1 MSKEILFLELKAIL
15 SCDTSGILVEDS
27 ELQEVVDNIRD
38 IEKLSDKKK
47 RCIAEEILEKKVKEL
62 KLDSSPVE
70 KIELDDKEKES
81 LVRVEDSSSDIEEPF
96 GEEKRSLLRTEGSV
110 AEIKESLLQVKKVLL
125 SRRNLLLKESNRL
138 LREKNLAL
146 KRKRSLLRLKKRR
159 KNLLKVDE
167 EEKVQESFCKLKI
180 ETSIVTEKKKRNMSL
195 LKDITKYDC
204 MNGSPI
210 KEHLTILE
218 ETFILEDI
226 DADRKKCSYLM
237 LTVDQSLRDYIR
249 SLSDELKSDWVS
261 LTAHLEEKYPGE
273 ISVVSAK
280 GKLRNMRINTSYHGF
295 RNSALELVKTYRIAY
310 PKRGDDEILEKLQE
324 LCAHSAPIWNMLN
337 KAENKDL
344 IQTIA
349 KIEAYL
355 ASESKRNSILKG
367 STVGAGKARCFNCKE
382 EGHKAAQCQKAVKS
396 EANIE
401 CYKCKQKGHY
411 ANKCTNEV
419 KLESKVN
426 AVVTKNGSSVKKNL
440 LYSDVVVNKVVS
452 NVSNTCTS
460 NDILIKCSIAY
471 NDINVLA
478 LVDTESE
485 INMITHDAAVRCG
498 LALEPT
504 NFHIRGIGGVDCV
517 NAVTSIKLL
526 GEELE
531 VYVGKIP
538 VAGIDILLGVNAVLN
553 LGFHRLFGL
562 SERARLTSP
571 DDDQPVLLSISEVI
585 EHSRETKVEGTIES
599 SKSCYT
605 NDEILAMLL
614 ERDERVM
621 AAISFKKNDI
631 GRFNEEVDVI
641 VIDFMKASKDFMPYK
656 FPEKMRQEG
665 DKLINELL
673 STNTIVPGG
682 AKLLHNIICVR
693 KKTGDMRACVDMR
706 YSNKYMHK
714 CQYPIPRL
722 DQFLYKTRGY
732 RYYSV
737 LDLPAA
743 FHQFL
748 LHSSQRDLFGIYYRG
763 KCYRY
768 QTLPQGCKN
777 SPMLMQE
784 KLSSLFD
791 EDLISW
797 YYDDGIICSYEF
809 DDHMEKLLKVLL
821 KLGEVGLKISHEKSI
836 YCSSAVDFL
845 GNRLEDGLVITES
858 AKRTVNSIRPP
869 SSVSEVRSLLGNLGF
884 YSKYV
889 RNYSQILFPITQL
902 LKKSVDFVWSEA
914 CDAALVELKR
924 ILSSDVVLARL
935 RLDLPLIIQSDS
947 CERGYGVAMF
957 QDFPGE
963 GRRPVLFWSMKR
975 PNRVKYRNS
984 VYLEG
989 HAVICFVRKHFH
1001 LLLGMDIFIESDN
1014 KPLVQA
1020 MTGGTS
1026 HPQLSAW
1033 AQELSFLSITWS
1045 YISKNV
1051 NDVADILS
1059 RVEKDEEGDDEPD
1072 EALEISPFRE
1082 GVGLDK
1088 KHVCAITAI
1097 ELKDHQRQWI
1107 TDNGTDGLTK
1117 RVNSDYWGKVNPQ
1130 GKWIPLAS
1138 DELVEKEAL
1147 LVHSFGHFNWR
1158 KVAAVLKH
1166 KVYNPKLE
1174 SIVERC
1180 ISACKT
1186 CQQCNVN
1193 GKKVKVSNWC
1203 SYMVPRE
1210 NYAADICG
1218 PREGKY
1224 ILHMVDSATLFWMVE
1239 VIPNV
1244 ESDTVMMASLK
1255 LCWKYGF
1262 PNSWR
1267 SDNAPYWNK
1276 TMEKLG
1282 EFGCDVSTGNPY
1294 HHNGN
1299 SVAENAIGNLQH
1311 VMRKILT
1318 DQIDRNKKPMDL
1330 EDVVEWSVIFHNSI
1344 AEEGESPSELFLGHK
1359 LKYPSYVEKHS
1370 YSEEGSDAARDVE
1383 LLRLEMLSKSSAQR
1397 MMKKIVREEKEMK
1410 KSKDSTV
1417 MNERMYKIGDLV
1429 LTSSCWKKLKAKW
1442 EGPYVIKEIHGSTA
1456 VLERAVKAVNGKKR
1470 GRPPKN
1476 VISRNLVQLKKF
1488 KDGDVLRGGE

>member
-1 MSKEILFLELKAIL
+1 MSKEILFLEHKAIL
-15 SCDTSGILVEDS
+15 SCDTSGILVEDI
-27 ELQEVVDNIRD
+27 ELREVVDNISD

-70 KIELDDKEKES
+70 KIELNDKEKES
-81 LVRVEDSSSDIEEPF
+81 LVMIEDSSSDIEEPF

-110 AEIKESLLQVKKVLL
+110 AEIKESLLQK
-125 SRRNLLLKESNRL
+125 
-138 LREKNLAL
+138 
-146 KRKRSLLRLKKRR
+146 
-159 KNLLKVDE
+159 
-167 EEKVQESFCKLKI
+167 
-180 ETSIVTEKKKRNMSL
+180 EKKNMSL

-210 KEHLTILE
+210 KEHLTILK

-226 DADRKKCSYLM
+226 DADRKECSYLM

-249 SLSDELKSDWVS
+249 SLSDELKSDWVL
-261 LTAHLEEKYPGE
+261 LTANLEEKYPGE
-273 ISVVSAK
+273 ISVVSTK
-280 GKLRNMRINTSYHGF
+280 GKLRNMRINTSYHEF
-295 RNSALELVKTYRIAY
+295 RNCALELVKTYRVANH
-310 PKRGDDEILEKLQE
+310 KRGDDEILEKLQE

-382 EGHKAAQCQKAVKS
+382 EGHKATQCQKAVKS

-411 ANKCTNEV
+411 ANKYTNEV

-426 AVVTKNGSSVKKNL
+426 AVVTKNESSVKMNL
-440 LYSDVVVNKVVS
+440 F
-452 NVSNTCTS
+452 NTCTS
-460 NDILIKCSIAY
+460 NDILIKCNIAY

-478 LVDTESE
+478 LVDTGSE

-517 NAVTSIKLL
+517 NAVTLIKLL

-562 SERARLTSP
+562 SERTKLTFP

-585 EHSRETKVEGTIES
+585 EHSRETKVKGTIES

-641 VIDFMKASKDFMPYK
+641 VIDFMKAS
-656 FPEKMRQEG
+656 

-673 STNTIVPGG
+673 STNIIVPGG

-714 CQYPIPRL
+714 YYYPIPRL
-722 DQFLYKTRGY
+722 DQFLYKTTGY
-732 RYYSV
+732 RYCSV

-768 QTLPQGCKN
+768 RTLPRGCKN
-777 SPMLMQE
+777 NPMLMQE

-791 EDLISW
+791 EDLIS
-797 YYDDGIICSYEF
+797 CYEF

-821 KLGEVGLKISHEKSI
+821 KLAEVGLKISHEKSI

-902 LKKSVDFVWSEA
+902 LKKSVDFVWSES

-924 ILSSDVVLARL
+924 ILSSNVVLARL

-1001 LLLGMDIFIESDN
+1001 LLLGMDILIESDN
-1014 KPLVQA
+1014 KPFVQA

-1033 AQELSFLSITWS
+1033 AQELSFLSITWI

-1088 KHVCAITAI
+1088 KHVCAITTI
-1097 ELKDHQRQWI
+1097 ELKDHQKQWI
-1107 TDNGTDGLTK
+1107 TYNGTDGLTK
-1117 RVNSDYWGKVNPQ
+1117 RVNSDYWG
-1130 GKWIPLAS
+1130 
-1138 DELVEKEAL
+1138 KEAL

-1166 KVYNPKLE
+1166 KVYNPNLE

-1224 ILHMVDSATLFWMVE
+1224 ILHMVESATSFWMVE

-1294 HHNGN
+1294 HHNSN

-1311 VMRKILT
+1311 VMRKILA
-1318 DQIDRNKKPMDL
+1318 DQIDGNKKPMNL

-1359 LKYPSYVEKHS
+1359 FKYPSYVEKHS

-1397 MMKKIVREEKEMK
+1397 MMEKIVREEKEIK
-1410 KSKDSTV
+1410 KSKNLIV
-1417 MNERMYKIGDLV
+1417 MDEEMYKIGDL
-1429 LTSSCWKKLKAKW
+1429 LKAKW
-1442 EGPYVIKEIHGSTA
+1442 EGPYVIKEIHGLTA

-1470 GRPPKN
+1470 GRSPKN